1 MSRVIPDESRTDE
14 SEEPT
19 YEPLVLVPEGQY
31 EVTPVRSYQG
41 WYMGK
46 RPDFRVQF
54 ALVSGDHQ
62 GKLLTM
68 YRQVKWLENSRFSV
82 GPKSDFFRDYQ
93 ACFGKQDS
101 NVFDIGCLGNH
112 IYLAEV
118 ENSKKDSKG
127 RHLAEVNQYSKV
139 VMLLDVVEEKVQ

>member
-19 YEPLVLVPEGQY
+19 YQPLVLVPEGQY
-31 EVTPVRSYQG
+31 EVTPVQSYQG

-46 RPDFRVQF
+46 RPDLRVEF

-62 GKLLTM
+62 GKLITG
-68 YRQVKWLENSRFSV
+68 YWQVKWLDDGRFSV
-82 GPKSDFFRDYQ
+82 GPKSNFFRMYQ
-93 ACFGKQDS
+93 ACFGEQDS
-101 NVFDIGCLGNH
+101 NAFDLGCLGNH

-118 ENSKKDSKG
+118 ANVDQDSKR

-139 VMLLDVVEEKVQ
+139 VRLLDVVEEEVQ